1 MFHKKV
7 TKKCETFYNKILK
20 VHNPLSNLVFRLI
33 GCVNILNK
41 DCADANFQNWKEK
54 SKQEDVIFMK
64 NLVS

>member
-1 MFHKKV
+1 MFHKESVKP
-7 TKKCETFYNKILK
+7 FIIYNKILK
-20 VHNPLSNLVFRLI
+20 VKNALLNSVFPLI
-33 GCVNILNK
+33 GCVSILNK